1 MVNSVIRR
9 VNYFIFICTIIICI
23 GFFNWITS
31 DSDIDKLSEF
41 YQEYNRLYIY
51 ERYEEA
57 DNFRIKT
64 LTDNTKQGQLDEI
77 WLPVVMELEN
87 GYQKLDCYLRILA
100 GNPYREESYAEIV
113 EVLNS
118 VPKGNQINKNL
129 YLEAL
134 NEIADVNHDLL
145 LKYGLLITTDNTSTM

>member
-87 GYQKLDCYLRILA
+87 GYQKLDCYLRMLA

>member
-23 GFFNWITS
+23 GFFNWIAS

>member
-1 MVNSVIRR
+1 VVNSVIRR